1 MLKEQCHE
9 ICVPFLGEKLNLG
22 PAGSGGNGFAQFF
35 NLPMLRGPRC
45 HWQRCT
51 VGTLTKMYCGN
62 VNKDVL
68 WEHWQRCTVG
78 TLTKM
83 YCVNIDKDVLWE
95 HWQRCTVGSLTKM
108 YCGNIDKDV
117 LWKHWQRYTVGTLTK
132 MCCGNIDKMYCG
144 NIDKDILWE
153 HWQRCTVGTLMVN
166 LYRLSWAL
174 KDKSDWKSSDT
185 VTILED

>member
-22 PAGSGGNGFAQFF
+22 PAGSGGNRFAQFF

-83 YCVNIDKDVLWE
+83 Y
-95 HWQRCTVGSLTKM
+95 
-108 YCGNIDKDV
+108 
-117 LWKHWQRYTVGTLTK
+117 
-132 MCCGNIDKMYCG
+132 CGNIDKMYCG

>member
-51 VGTLTKMYCGN
+51 LGTLTKMYCGN

-68 WEHWQRCTVG
+68 WEHWKRCTVV

-83 YCVNIDKDVLWE
+83 Y
-95 HWQRCTVGSLTKM
+95 
-108 YCGNIDKDV
+108 
-117 LWKHWQRYTVGTLTK
+117 
-132 MCCGNIDKMYCG
+132 CGNIDKMYCG

>member
-9 ICVPFLGEKLNLG
+9 ICVPFLGKKLNLG

-68 WEHWQRCTVG
+68 WEHWKRCTVG

-83 YCVNIDKDVLWE
+83 Y
-95 HWQRCTVGSLTKM
+95 
-108 YCGNIDKDV
+108 
-117 LWKHWQRYTVGTLTK
+117 
-132 MCCGNIDKMYCG
+132 CGNIDKMYCG